1 MNPNESTI
9 KHGFMG
15 LGSAIISWLVGAC
28 QWYATNMPQ
37 ITQWLL
43 HIAQIGGIV
52 IMVYSILIL
61 RRNWKSGKNN
71 STDPLNTK

>member
-1 MNPNESTI
+1 M
-9 KHGFMG
+9 
-15 LGSAIISWLVGAC
+15 GSAIISWLVGAF
-28 QWYATNMPQ
+28 QWYAVNMPQ

-43 HIAQIGGIV
+43 HIAQIGGLV

-61 RRNWKSGKNN
+61 RRNWKSGKSN